1 MTAASSGDISPMA
14 IKCMRLD
21 QALTSQG
28 MKFSSFNFSTVTG
41 FSFSLDTKESGQPA
55 FAVAEQVKKKK
66 RKLSP
71 SDVRRNQR
79 RRQEFLKRKSEGRK
93 DESSVVLQT
102 PEKER
107 APHQIADLQLTPV
120 HQQRNEEDAMSSSLP
135 SPPPTLPLVC
145 DLAKYGSMWND
156 PCGKTFSSED
166 ELRIHAHLGGHFA
179 CTRERFST
187 PCPWEGCTSHESK
200 Q

>member
-1 MTAASSGDISPMA
+1 MA

-41 FSFSLDTKESGQPA
+41 FSFSLDIKESGQPA

-66 RKLSP
+66 RKLSL

-79 RRQEFLKRKSEGRK
+79 RRQEFLKSKSKGRK

-102 PEKER
+102 PER
-107 APHQIADLQLTPV
+107 SMLHIRLLIF
-120 HQQRNEEDAMSSSLP
+120 SLG
-135 SPPPTLPLVC
+135 LPLHPC
-145 DLAKYGSMWND
+145 ISRGMKRTLCHPLCHHLLLPCLWSAILSSMAA
-156 PCGKTFSSED
+156 CGMI
-166 ELRIHAHLGGHFA
+166 LV
-179 CTRERFST
+179 ERLSAV
-187 PCPWEGCTSHESK
+187 K
-200 Q
+200 MN